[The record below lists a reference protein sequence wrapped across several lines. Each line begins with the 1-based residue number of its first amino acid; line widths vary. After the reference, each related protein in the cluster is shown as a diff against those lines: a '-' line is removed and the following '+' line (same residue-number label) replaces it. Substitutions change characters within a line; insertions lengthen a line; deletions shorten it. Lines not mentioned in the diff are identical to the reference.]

1 MSASE
6 ASAAVEWLLAQ
17 AEPEA
22 RRVAVQQI
30 TKVRGKEGAELL
42 VRALGDDDWR
52 VRKEA
57 AHIAPVL
64 EPRNEVVASLV
75 AALDETIN
83 IGLRNAAV
91 EALVAIGT
99 DAVPPAIEALAKL
112 DADGRKLAVE
122 ILGGVPELRGV
133 KALAR
138 ALSDDD
144 ANVRVAAA
152 EALGNAAFA
161 GDEAREIGTSAL
173 TDVLAASEIF
183 LKLAALDALSRLD
196 AKLPW
201 SVFEPYVNDPLLRR
215 HAIAAAA
222 GSREKAAIAAVA
234 KATGD
239 SSPTVA
245 REAVI
250 ALGDCIVVNPH
261 DAETIGVARQGARG
275 SPERHARLRAMAR
288 ESDDL
293 RLRAA
298 ALLVVGLLSD
308 PADVNL
314 LVDALGDDDVAERA
328 EIALSLFGAGA
339 ITPLLAMA
347 QGASNAQRAA
357 ILTRVGSLGSGRS
370 PHARDAFREALGDAD
385 DRVVLAGVKG
395 LAVVGDASDLV
406 PVAPLVTHGDGRI
419 AAAATSAIAQIA
431 ARHAAAARALLR
443 DTDATGSAGAV
454 GCAILRAIGPGSIN
468 TPQDVAYLQ
477 RALSNA
483 DPRTRRS
490 SVEALALLGG
500 DDAVEAVSFAL
511 ADEDNDVQLASVRAL
526 GRLRRAEPLLD
537 VVRAARDP
545 ALVAAALRAL
555 GDADV
560 EQAFAAARPL
570 VHHADAAIACAAVE
584 AVGRLGGTRRED
596 VLFEALDHP
605 DAEVVKV
612 ALSEIASQPDVRV
625 LARLGLCLDHA
636 SWEVRRLAAELLG
649 QDGSTGAQALL
660 RARYEREKDPMV
672 REAIALAVSV
682 RPPPDGFITI
692 RAGSP
697 AVMDEE
703 DE

>member
-1 MSASE
+1 MSE
-6 ASAAVEWLLAQ
+6 ASAAVDWLLAQ

-30 TKVRGKEGAELL
+30 AKLRGKEGAELL

-57 AHIAPVL
+57 AHVAPAL
-64 EPRNEVVASLV
+64 EPRDEVVATLI
-75 AALDETIN
+75 AALDERVN

-91 EALVAIGT
+91 EALVAIGS
-99 DAVPPAIEALAKL
+99 DAVPAAIEALSKL

-138 ALSDDD
+138 VLTDDD

-161 GDEAREIGTSAL
+161 GDEARDIGTSAL
-173 TDVLAASEIF
+173 TDVLSATEMF

-215 HAIAAAA
+215 HAVAAAA

-234 KATGD
+234 RATGD
-239 SSPTVA
+239 SSPTIA

-250 ALGDCIVVNPH
+250 SLGDCILVNPH
-261 DAETIGVARQGARG
+261 DAEAIGVARQGVRG
-275 SPERHARLRAMAR
+275 DAQTRAHARLRAMAR
-288 ESDDL
+288 EADDP

-298 ALLVVGLLSD
+298 ALLIVGLLSD
-308 PADVNL
+308 PSDVLL
-314 LVDALGDDDVAERA
+314 LVEALGDDDMAERA
-328 EIALSLFGAGA
+328 DIALSLFGAGA
-339 ITPLLAMA
+339 IAPLLAMA
-347 QGASNAQRAA
+347 QGAPPERRAA
-357 ILTRVGSLGSGRS
+357 ILTRVASLGSARS
-370 PHARDAFREALGDAD
+370 PHARDAFREALGDPEEA
-385 DRVVLAGVKG
+385 VALAGVKG
-395 LAVVGDASDLV
+395 LAASGDASDLL
-406 PVAPLVTHGDGRI
+406 PVAPFVTHADGRI
-419 AAAATSAIAQIA
+419 AAAATSAVAQIA
-431 ARHAAAARALLR
+431 ARHGAAARALLR
-443 DTDATGSAGAV
+443 EMDASGAGGAV
-454 GCAILRAIGPGSIN
+454 GCAILRAIGPGSIHAA
-468 TPQDVAYLQ
+468 QDVAYLQ

-483 DPRTRRS
+483 DPRTRRAA
-490 SVEALALLGG
+490 VEALAILGG
-500 DDAVEAVSFAL
+500 DDAVEAVSLAL
-511 ADEDNDVQLASVRAL
+511 ADEDRDVQLASMRAL
-526 GRLRRAEPLLD
+526 GRLRRAEPLVD

-570 VHHADAAIACAAVE
+570 VRHGDAAIACAAVE
-584 AVGRLGGTRRED
+584 AVGRLGGSRRED

-636 SWEVRRLAAELLG
+636 SWEVRRLCAELLG
-649 QDGSTGAQALL
+649 QDGSAGAQALL
-660 RARYEREKDPMV
+660 RARYEREKDPLV

-682 RPPPDGFITI
+682 RPPPEGFITI
-692 RAGSP
+692 RVGSP